1 MTSTNVPGGAGPP
14 KADLT
19 SDDYK
24 HTINQAC
31 VLAIADLESSDTSM
45 LCGLSC
51 LYDRLNHTGM
61 QTFVNTYRH
70 KINYA
75 HGRNI
80 TELSPHRCMGPGS
93 QSRRAPAR
101 NASHQPPAPTAAAG
115 KRETTRYQVLM

>member
-51 LYDRLNHTGM
+51 LYDRLNLNGAC
-61 QTFVNTYRH
+61 
-70 KINYA
+70 K
-75 HGRNI
+75 GNI
-80 TELSPHRCMGPGS
+80 PVIVKTL
-93 QSRRAPAR
+93 
-101 NASHQPPAPTAAAG
+101 AAAAQIDLDTAQQRVAWAFKNG
-115 KRETTRYQVLM
+115 VEIDYEL